1 VARAKATAVKTRPG
15 RRGKSGSWRR
25 VAIGLGV
32 LLLFL
37 MVPAGLVGWSLWKLR
52 RPYQGYPGAE
62 KLVSVEAGTGAS
74 EILQTLQKE
83 GVLADAQLARIYLI
97 YALRDPKIQAGEY
110 LFRGPLTTSQVLDML
125 VKGQVVTRFVTVI
138 EGLTLEEIAEQLAKE
153 RFGRREVFL
162 DLMRSPR
169 LIADLD
175 PDAPD
180 LEGYLFPETYSFA
193 SGTGEQEIVEA
204 LVRTFRQRFERNVR
218 LLLATGGSGRSVR
231 QLVTLASIVEKEAR
245 VDSERPLIAAVYR
258 NRLDQKI
265 GLAADPTV
273 IYALKRLGRW
283 HGNLRR
289 EDLRMDS
296 PYNTYRW
303 AGLPPGPI
311 CSPGLA
317 SLTAAAS
324 PADAP
329 YLYFV
334 GRNDGTHVFAETL
347 AEHNRNVEIWQRRYW
362 RDRWAK
368 ERRERQGRDANR

>member
-1 VARAKATAVKTRPG
+1 
-15 RRGKSGSWRR
+15 

-32 LLLFL
+32 LLLLL
-37 MVPAGLVGWSLWKLR
+37 MVPAGQLAWSWWKLQQ
-52 RPYQGYPGAE
+52 PYKGYPGPE
-62 KLVSVEAGTGAS
+62 KAVTVEPGSAAGQ
-74 EILQTLQKE
+74 ILQTLEKE
-83 GVLADAQLARIYLI
+83 GVLADAKLARTYLI
-97 YALRDPKIQAGEY
+97 YFMGDPKIQAGEY
-110 LFRGPLTTSQVLDML
+110 LFRGPLTTSQVLRML
-125 VKGQVVTRFVTVI
+125 VRGQVVSRFITVI
-138 EGLTLEEIAEQLAKE
+138 EGLTLEEIAAQLAKE

-162 DLMRSPR
+162 DLMRTPR

-193 SGTGEQEIVEA
+193 SGTGEREIVEA
-204 LVRTFRQRFERNVR
+204 LVRTFRQRFEREIQP
-218 LLLATGGSGRSVR
+218 LLAEGSPGRTVR
-231 QLVTLASIVEKEAR
+231 QVVTLASIVEKEAK
-245 VDSERPLIAAVYR
+245 VGSERPLIAAVYR
-258 NRLDQKI
+258 NRLEKNI
-265 GLAADPTV
+265 GLGADPTV

-317 SLTAAAS
+317 SLAAAAD
-324 PADAP
+324 PADVP

-347 AEHNRNVEIWQRRYW
+347 TEHNRNVEIWQRQYW
-362 RDRWAK
+362 RNRWAQ
-368 ERRERQGRDANR
+368 ERQRQGRAGAGR